1 MTAVFSAPDLGVAG
15 VGATFGVTGVGVASA
30 SDCDV
35 LVVVELAVLD
45 VAVVD
50 DV

>member
-15 VGATFGVTGVGVASA
+15 VGVAFGVTGVGADSV

-35 LVVVELAVLD
+35 LVAVELVVLD
-45 VAVVD
+45 AV
-50 DV
+50 

>member
-15 VGATFGVTGVGVASA
+15 VGVTFGVTGVGVASA